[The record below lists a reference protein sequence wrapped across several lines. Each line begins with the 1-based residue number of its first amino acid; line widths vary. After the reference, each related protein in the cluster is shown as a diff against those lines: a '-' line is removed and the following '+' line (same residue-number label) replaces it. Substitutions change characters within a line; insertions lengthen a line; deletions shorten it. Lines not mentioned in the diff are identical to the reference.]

1 MRVAAAVE
9 KSQGRKAP
17 PARLRAAPEG
27 KQEQVAG
34 SPEGKP
40 IRRNRS
46 SRSREN
52 TRRKLI
58 EAAFT
63 VMSEKGIDG
72 TAIADITEAADVGFG
87 SFYNHFS
94 SKSEIASA
102 VFAHR
107 ARELAAVTDIIARTE
122 PDAAVAAAYS
132 QKAFLTRVIDDPVW
146 GWFMIRAHIALPE
159 VDAAFSQQCEEAV
172 RRGQAQG
179 RFSVQCVDTAVSVL
193 LSGLI
198 GVSRWILS
206 GRAPRSAMN
215 DTVEC
220 LLRMLG
226 VPPEEALRLSRLKK
240 PRYVDKLLEQ
250 PRSRDEGPLGAP
262 PKGSRPNKFG
272 SLKARLAR
280 AGDQ

>member
-1 MRVAAAVE
+1 MRVAASVE
-9 KSQGRKAP
+9 KSGGRKAP
-17 PARLRAAPEG
+17 PAGMRAAREG
-27 KQEQVAG
+27 DQDDAG
-34 SPEGKP
+34 GSRADEPVK
-40 IRRNRS
+40 RNRS
-46 SRSREN
+46 SRTRDN

-58 EAAFT
+58 EAAFK
-63 VMSEKGIDG
+63 VMSAKGIDG

-94 SKSEIASA
+94 SKTEIASA

-107 ARELAAVTDIIARTE
+107 ARELAAVTDVIARTE

-132 QKAFLTRVIDDPVW
+132 QKAFLALVIDDPVW

-179 RFSVQCVDTAVSVL
+179 RFSIQCVDTAVSVL

-206 GRAPRSAMN
+206 GGAPRSAMN

-226 VPPEEALRLSRLKK
+226 VPPEEALRLSRLKE
-240 PRYVDKLLEQ
+240 PRYVQKLLKQ
-250 PRSRDEGPLGAP
+250 LRSRDEGHWPALPQG
-262 PKGSRPNKFG
+262 
-272 SLKARLAR
+272 
-280 AGDQ
+280 

>member
-1 MRVAAAVE
+1 MREAAAAGKSRGKKAVATDHPSTVE
-9 KSQGRKAP
+9 NPRRQKLAARAEE
-17 PARLRAAPEG
+17 PA
-27 KQEQVAG
+27 K
-34 SPEGKP
+34 
-40 IRRNRS
+40 RNRS
-46 SRSREN
+46 SRSRDN

-58 EAAFT
+58 DAALK

-132 QKAFLTRVIDDPVW
+132 QKAFLARVIADPVW

-226 VPPEEALRLSRLKK
+226 VPPEEALRLSRLKE
-240 PRYVDKLLEQ
+240 PRYVQKLLKEL
-250 PRSRDEGPLGAP
+250 RSRDEPAGA
-262 PKGSRPNKFG
+262 GA
-272 SLKARLAR
+272 LE
-280 AGDQ
+280 

>member
-1 MRVAAAVE
+1 MREIAVVR
-9 KSQGRKAP
+9 KSRDTEASRADGASMGEEGRPQLQADQP
-17 PARLRAAPEG
+17 DVPA
-27 KQEQVAG
+27 K
-34 SPEGKP
+34 
-40 IRRNRS
+40 RNRS
-46 SRSREN
+46 SRSRDS

-58 EAAFT
+58 NAALK

-94 SKSEIASA
+94 SKVEIASA

-107 ARELAAVTDIIARTE
+107 ARELADLTDTIARTE
-122 PDAAVAAAYS
+122 PDAAVAAVYS
-132 QKAFLTRVIDDPVW
+132 QKVFLARVIDDPVW

-179 RFSVQCVDTAVSVL
+179 RFSVTSVDTAVSVL

-206 GRAPRSAMN
+206 GGAPQSVMN

-220 LLRMLG
+220 LLRMFG
-226 VPPEEALRLSRLKK
+226 VPSEEALRLSQLKV
-240 PRYVDKLLEQ
+240 PRYVQKLLQ
-250 PRSRDEGPLGAP
+250 QLRSRDEAP
-262 PKGSRPNKFG
+262 V
-272 SLKARLAR
+272 
-280 AGDQ
+280 